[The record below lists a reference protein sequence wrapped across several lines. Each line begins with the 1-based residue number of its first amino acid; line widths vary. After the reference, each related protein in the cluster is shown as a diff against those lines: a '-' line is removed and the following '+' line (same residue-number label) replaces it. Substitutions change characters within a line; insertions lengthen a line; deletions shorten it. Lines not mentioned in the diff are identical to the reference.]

1 MRLFWTHDQDR
12 EFNGFTRVFPT
23 FLIEFFSLD
32 FILQHRVDWEL
43 DFVICFYL
51 HFMRLS
57 LSHDSGHWF
66 SELTRVDS
74 SCFLC
79 HFLFVFLILSH
90 PSMSSWLRI
99 GFHNFFQFTFY
110 EVILIS
116 WFRPHGW
123 QLKLVDSSFFFL
135 FLFFF

>member
-1 MRLFWTHDQDR
+1 MNNFFLICFFFILILSFNIKFIRDWVSCFFSIFLIRLFWTHDEDN

-32 FILQHRVDWEL
+32 FILQHRVAWEL

-90 PSMSSWLRI
+90 PSMSSLLRI
-99 GFHNFFQFTFY
+99 GFHNFF
-110 EVILIS
+110 
-116 WFRPHGW
+116 
-123 QLKLVDSSFFFL
+123 
-135 FLFFF
+135 